1 MQNLKRCAWC
11 EDGGIMQAYHDEEWG
26 VPVHD
31 DRKQF
36 EFILLEVMQCGLNW
50 LMMLKK
56 RETFKQC
63 FDAFDYEKIALYGED
78 KIQSI
83 METPNMI
90 RSRRKIDAV
99 IHNARCFLSIREEFG
114 SFDRYL
120 WGFTDNRTVLYV
132 GHEKGNPP
140 AKTGLSDQISKDLK
154 KRGFKF
160 LGSITVYAHLQA
172 CGIVNDHTETCHR
185 YRELVDGCPVIRM
198 ESGAQA

>member
-36 EFILLEVMQCGLNW
+36 EFILMEVMQCGLNW

-63 FDAFDYEKIALYGED
+63 FDAFDYEKIACYDED

-99 IHNARCFLSIREEFG
+99 IHNAVRFLAVREEFG
-114 SFDRYL
+114 TFDRYL
-120 WGFTDNRTVLYV
+120 WSFTDNRTVLYN
-132 GHEKGNPP
+132 GHEKGNLP
-140 AKTGLSDQISKDLK
+140 ARTELSDQISKDLK

-160 LGSITVYAHLQA
+160 LGAITVYAHLQA
-172 CGIVNDHTETCHR
+172 CGIINDHTEDCHC
-185 YRELVDGCPVIRM
+185 YRKLLDGCPVIRM
-198 ESGAQA
+198 ENGA